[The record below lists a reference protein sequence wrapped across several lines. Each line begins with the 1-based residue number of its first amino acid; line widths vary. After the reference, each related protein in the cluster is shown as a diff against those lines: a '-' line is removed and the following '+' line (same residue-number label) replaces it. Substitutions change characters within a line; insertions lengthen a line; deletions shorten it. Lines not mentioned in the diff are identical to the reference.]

1 MQSFAIYRMI
11 VISAL
16 FLLLKSF
23 RNINVDAALT
33 QYVMRIFNAA
43 AYLADMRTNTHSK
56 VSKSTAPDRGQS
68 TPIQPRDFR
77 TDKPAVSQRH
87 WVRGDAYA
95 TALFNAFSAVFP
107 MGETFMARSVKPF
120 QNHLPDALAQEAR
133 AFVKQEAAHAREH
146 GRMNE
151 VLTDAGYDIEPL
163 ERTIKTFVSFFR
175 GRSELLCLTATMC
188 IEHFT
193 AIIAAEVLKND
204 HHLAGSDPE
213 LHELWVWHAIEE
225 TEHKAVAF
233 DVWNHVTR
241 DWSGLRKYAAR
252 AAMLMLVT
260 VSFLINRTRGQMQLL
275 QQDGI
280 SAGPA
285 FRGLMVHG
293 FGRGGLARN
302 IFSPWISFFR
312 PGFHPW
318 DHDDRPLIVKGE
330 ALLAAM
336 NSAKAVVDEAA
347 QTDRRILPRLANAA

>member
-1 MQSFAIYRMI
+1 MLCIFTNLAELSYSFYC
-11 VISAL
+11 
-16 FLLLKSF
+16 LKHCEF
-23 RNINVDAALT
+23 QIIDAPLT
-33 QYVMRIFNAA
+33 QYVMRIFNAV
-43 AYLADMRTNTHSK
+43 AYHPDMRNDTNTEAAIH
-56 VSKSTAPDRGQS
+56 AARELGQS
-68 TPIQPRDFR
+68 PPIRPRDFR
-77 TDKPAVSQRH
+77 TDKPAVSERH

-107 MGETFMARSVKPF
+107 LGETFMARSVKPF
-120 QNHLPDALAQEAR
+120 QNHLPAALAQEAR

-175 GRSELLCLTATMC
+175 GRSEMMCLTATMC

-204 HHLAGSDPE
+204 HHLAGADPE

-241 DWSGLRKYAAR
+241 NWGGLRKYAVRSAV
-252 AAMLMLVT
+252 LMLVSI
-260 VSFLINRTRGQMQLL
+260 SFLINRTRGQMQLL

-280 SAGPA
+280 SAGQA
-285 FRGLMVHG
+285 FRGLIMYG

-302 IFSPWISFFR
+302 IFRPWLSFFR

-318 DHDDRPLIVKGE
+318 DHDDRPLMAKGE
-330 ALLAAM
+330 AMLAAM
-336 NSAKAVVDEAA
+336 VSAKAVVDEAGQA
-347 QTDRRILPRLANAA
+347 DRRILPRLANAA